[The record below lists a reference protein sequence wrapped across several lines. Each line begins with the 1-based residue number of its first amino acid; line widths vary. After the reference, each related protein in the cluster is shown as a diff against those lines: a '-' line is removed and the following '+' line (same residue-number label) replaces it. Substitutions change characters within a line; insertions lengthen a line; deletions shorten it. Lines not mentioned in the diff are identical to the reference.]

1 MVLRRLG
8 KAYPRR
14 MGAAVSRRGASAAQ
28 CAMTIGDVYL
38 ASTTIDDAAQR
49 HARRHGLSLVCV
61 ERGRDLFG
69 APVEVAVFQR
79 ADGGLVRRTAEM
91 LASAGTV

>member
-1 MVLRRLG
+1 MRR
-8 KAYPRR
+8 PR
-14 MGAAVSRRGASAAQ
+14 AAPAAQ
-28 CAMTIGDVYL
+28 CTMAIGNVYL
-38 ASTTIDDAAQR
+38 AATTIDNAAHA

-69 APVEVAVFQR
+69 VPVEVAVFQR

-91 LASAGTV
+91 LASAGTPAAL